1 MLCRERREGKVL
13 RNFDIW
19 RVVRVRELIKEIEKE
34 WFVRL
39 EEVLESVEF
48 WKYI

>member
-13 RNFDIW
+13 RNFG
-19 RVVRVRELIKEIEKE
+19 VVRVRELIKEIEKE